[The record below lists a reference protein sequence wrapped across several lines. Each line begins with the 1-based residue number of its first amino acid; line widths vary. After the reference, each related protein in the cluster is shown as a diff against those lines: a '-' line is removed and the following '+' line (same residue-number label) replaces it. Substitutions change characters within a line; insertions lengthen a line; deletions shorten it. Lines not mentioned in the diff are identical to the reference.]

1 VRSAISDEC
10 TPHGVNNV
18 SDNGMLSDVNGM
30 LSETSVTLLARARC
44 GDAEARDELL
54 RRYLPRLRAWAHG
67 RLPRWARDISDTD
80 DLVHDTLTGVLRRLD
95 SFQPR
100 HDAALQAYFRDALWN
115 RIRNE
120 LRRVSRQPFHSPLNN
135 DLVSL
140 EASPLEQAIGRE
152 ALDRYE
158 RALHSLDD
166 VDRQALIG
174 RLEMG
179 STYGELAAILGKVT
193 ADAARKTVERALA
206 RLAKAMNDG
215 R

>member
-1 VRSAISDEC
+1 VI
-10 TPHGVNNV
+10 NV
-18 SDNGMLSDVNGM
+18 SENGT
-30 LSETSVTLLARARC
+30 LSETSVTLLGRARC
-44 GDAEARDELL
+44 GDADAREELL

-80 DLVHDTLTGVLRRLD
+80 DIVHDAVTGVLRRLD
-95 SFQPR
+95 SFEPR

-120 LRRVSRQPFHSPLNN
+120 LRRVSRQPSHSALNY

-140 EASPLEQAIGRE
+140 EASPLERAIGRE

-158 RALHSLDD
+158 RALGSLDD

-179 STYGELAAILGKVT
+179 STYDELAGILGKAT
-193 ADAARKTVERALA
+193 ADAARKTVERALG
-206 RLAKAMNDG
+206 RLAEAMNDD